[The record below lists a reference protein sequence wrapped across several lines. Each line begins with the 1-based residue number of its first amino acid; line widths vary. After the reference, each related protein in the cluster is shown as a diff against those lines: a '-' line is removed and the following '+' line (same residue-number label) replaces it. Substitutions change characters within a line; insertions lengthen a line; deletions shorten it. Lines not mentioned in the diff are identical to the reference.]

1 LVNKILQEARDFGKP
16 RLGGFFQT
24 GGAWA

>member
-1 LVNKILQEARDFGKP
+1 LVSKILQEARDFGKP